1 MKVKMAIRE
10 MVAED
15 IPAILEIDESS
26 FLTPWTEEV
35 YKNELTNNEYAQYFV
50 VETEEEIVGYIG
62 LWIVLDDAQVTNIA
76 IRPAYRGYKI
86 GEKLFGFAISSLME
100 QGIERLSLEVR
111 ESNTIAQNMYRKFG
125 LVSGGVRKNYYK
137 DNGEDALLMWVN
149 LT

>member
-10 MVAED
+10 MVVED
-15 IPAILEIDESS
+15 IPAILEIDASS

-86 GEKLFGFAISSLME
+86 GEKLFGFAVSYLME

-111 ESNTIAQNMYRKFG
+111 ESNTVAQNMYRKFG

-149 LT
+149 LS

>member
-10 MVAED
+10 MVVED
-15 IPAILEIDESS
+15 IPAILEIDASS

-35 YKNELTNNEYAQYFV
+35 YKNELTNNEYAKYFV

-76 IRPAYRGYKI
+76 LRPAYRGYKI
-86 GEKLFGFAISSLME
+86 GEKLFGFAVSYLME
-100 QGIERLSLEVR
+100 LGVERLSLEVR
-111 ESNTIAQNMYRKFG
+111 ESNTVAQNMYRKFG